1 MNDIQV
7 FDFEDN
13 AVRVIEKD
21 GEPWFVA
28 ADVARVLGY
37 DITPHATRLLDD
49 DEKGIH
55 KVDTLGGKQE
65 MTMVN
70 ESGLYHLVLL
80 SKKPEAKKFR
90 KWVTAEVLP
99 SIRKTG
105 MYVAPDAD
113 VKSADEVRGR
123 DDFADLPDRT
133 FQQWINLVRET
144 RLLFGRDAA
153 RRVWDRSPLPSV
165 GGADPVGAFTPEQ
178 AKGALDLVLRTQ
190 TADGVVADLV
200 KERRE
205 KAMKRAG
212 VRFYVQNGVEYLSIA
227 TAFFRRACAGTI
239 YDNGGLAR
247 ALLKID
253 GAFVLRCSVRFG
265 SSVVRPVAVPFPRES
280 ENAARA
286 G

>member
-28 ADVARVLGY
+28 ADVCRVL
-37 DITPHATRLLDD
+37 DIKNSRDAVADLDD
-49 DEKGIH
+49 DEKG
-55 KVDTLGGKQE
+55 VVNTDTLGGKQE
-65 MTMVN
+65 MRVIN
-70 ESGLYHLVLL
+70 ESGLYNLIFR
-80 SKKPEAKKFR
+80 SRKPEAKKFR

-105 MYVAPDAD
+105 MYVAPEVD

-144 RLLFGRDAA
+144 RLLFGREAA
-153 RRVWDRSPLPSV
+153 RRVWNQSPLPSV

-178 AKGALDLVLRTQ
+178 AKSALDLVLRTQ

-265 SSVVRPVAVPFPRES
+265 SSVVRPVAVPFPREN
-280 ENAARA
+280 ENVARA